1 MSVEVGL
8 KRNAAGSW
16 RKLGWMVLELGT
28 QPLTN
33 KKSIGKLIHHTK
45 CMADTQSMRETSK
58 FFEWE
63 KAGRQRKPAVKWE
76 WERANTNH
84 IKQGTGCLWKQEPM
98 KRLLSS

>member
-1 MSVEVGL
+1 M

-28 QPLTN
+28 RPLGRQSLTN

-58 FFEWE
+58 FFERE

-84 IKQGTGCLWKQEPM
+84 IKQGTDYLWKQEPM
-98 KRLLSS
+98 ERPLSS

>member
-28 QPLTN
+28 QPLGRQPLTN

-45 CMADTQSMRETSK
+45 CMADTQCMRETSK

-63 KAGRQRKPAVKWE
+63 RAGRQRKPAVK
-76 WERANTNH
+76 
-84 IKQGTGCLWKQEPM
+84 IQGKCKKIRQ
-98 KRLLSS
+98 LSKYKSHKAGH